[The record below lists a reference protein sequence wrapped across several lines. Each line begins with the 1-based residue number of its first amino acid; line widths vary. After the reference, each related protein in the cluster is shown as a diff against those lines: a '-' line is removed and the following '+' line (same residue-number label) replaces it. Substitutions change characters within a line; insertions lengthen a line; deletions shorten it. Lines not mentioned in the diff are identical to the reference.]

1 MSFSP
6 QVSVLI
12 RWGKNI
18 TFASNSFSLSQSD
31 PPFLISQKHSKN
43 YFNYFLSSSLP
54 KKETSL
60 HFTHTVL
67 SQLLAKMYWG
77 FTLHR
82 VQSLPVTSEKPW
94 YRLYCSDMMVLLR
107 LQLIHIK
114 SLCKVW
120 KGTLCGGLLEKPS
133 LPCRKPPPFSIKHL
147 SGITLGQASKS
158 DLITEKLLEM
168 FVD

>member
-6 QVSVLI
+6 WVLALI
-12 RWGKNI
+12 RRGKNI
-18 TFASNSFSLSQSD
+18 TLASNSFSLSQSD

-43 YFNYFLSSSLP
+43 FFNYFLSSSLL

-82 VQSLPVTSEKPW
+82 LQSPPVTSEKPW
-94 YRLYCSDMMVLLR
+94 CRFYCSDMMVLLR

-114 SLCKVW
+114 SLCMKRYPLW
-120 KGTLCGGLLEKPS
+120 WAP
-133 LPCRKPPPFSIKHL
+133 RKAFSALQEAPPFSIKHL